1 MSILDLASFI
11 AGLVLLVAG
20 AELLVRGASRIAAI
34 AGISPL
40 VIGLTVVA
48 FGTSSPETAV
58 SVFSSLNN
66 QPDLSIGNVVGSNIF
81 NVLLILGVSATI
93 VPLGVSAQLI
103 RFDVPVMIGSSLL
116 FMVFVQDGNI
126 NRMEGVVFL
135 YGILAYT
142 AILIYRSKKESR
154 AVKEEYEKEFGY
166 RNGRSS
172 WAWVK
177 NGVFVVGGLALLV
190 FGSRLL
196 VDGAT
201 IAARALGISELVI
214 GLTIVAAGTS
224 LPELAT
230 SVIASIRGERDI
242 AVGNIVGSNI
252 FNILAVLGLS
262 SVAVS
267 GGVPVSG
274 AVLGVDIPVMTAVA
288 AVCLPVFYTGREIS
302 RWEGGLFLGYYIAYT
317 AYLVLSSANHAGL
330 PGFVFAMNSIALPL
344 TALLLIFSL
353 IPHLRRRA

>member
-1 MSILDLASFI
+1 MSILDLVSFI
-11 AGLVLLVAG
+11 AGLILLVAG
-20 AELLVRGASRIAAI
+20 AESLVRGASRIAAI

-58 SVFSSLNN
+58 SVFSSLNG
-66 QPDLSIGNVVGSNIF
+66 QADLSLGNVVGSNIF
-81 NVLLILGVSATI
+81 NVLLILGVSAMI
-93 VPLGVSAQLI
+93 VPLGVSPQLI
-103 RFDVPVMIGSSLL
+103 KFDLPVMIGSSLL
-116 FMVFVQDGNI
+116 LMAFVQDGNI
-126 NRMEGVVFL
+126 SRMEGVVLL

-142 AILIYRSKKESR
+142 MILIYKSKKEPL
-154 AVKEEYEKEFGY
+154 AIKEEYEKEFGY
-166 RNGRSS
+166 RNGRTP
-172 WAWVK
+172 WTWVK
-177 NGVFVVGGLALLV
+177 NGLFVVGGLVILV

-201 IAARALGISELVI
+201 VAARALGVSELVI

-242 AVGNIVGSNI
+242 AVGNIIGSNI

-267 GGVPVSG
+267 GGVSVSG

-302 RWEGGLFLGYYIAYT
+302 RWEGLLFLCYYVAYT
-317 AYLVLSSANHAGL
+317 AYLVLSSTGHAGL
-330 PGFVFAMNSIALPL
+330 PGFVFAMNSVALPL
-344 TALLLIFSL
+344 TAVLIIISL

>member
-1 MSILDLASFI
+1 MSILDIVSFI
-11 AGLVLLVAG
+11 AGLILLVAG
-20 AELLVRGASRIAAI
+20 AEFLVRGASRIAAI

-40 VIGLTVVA
+40 VIGLTIVA
-48 FGTSSPETAV
+48 FGTSAPETAV
-58 SVFSSLNN
+58 SVLASLNN
-66 QPDLSIGNVVGSNIF
+66 QADLSLGNVVGSNIF
-81 NVLLILGVSATI
+81 NILLILGVSAAI

-103 RFDVPVMIGSSLL
+103 KFDVPVMIGSSLL
-116 FMVFVQDGNI
+116 LMIFAWDGVI
-126 NRMEGVVFL
+126 SRMEGVVFL
-135 YGILAYT
+135 YGIIAYT
-142 AILIYRSKKESR
+142 AILIYKSKKEPL

-172 WAWVK
+172 WAWIK

-201 IAARALGISELVI
+201 IAARALGVSELVI

-252 FNILAVLGLS
+252 YNIFAVLGLS
-262 SVAVS
+262 SVVVS
-267 GGVPVSG
+267 GGVSVSG
-274 AVLGVDIPVMTAVA
+274 AVLSVDIPVMVAVA
-288 AVCLPVFYTGREIS
+288 AVCLPVFYTGRQIS

-317 AYLVLSSANHAGL
+317 AYLVMSSANHPGL
-330 PGFVFAMNSIALPL
+330 PGFVFAMNSVALPA
-344 TALLLIFSL
+344 TVLLIIFSL
-353 IPHLRRRA
+353 IRHLRRRA

>member
-1 MSILDLASFI
+1 MGILELVSFI
-11 AGLVLLVAG
+11 AGLALLVAG
-20 AELLVRGASRIAAI
+20 AELLVRGASRLAAI

-40 VIGLTVVA
+40 VIGLTIVA
-48 FGTSSPETAV
+48 FGTSSPEAAV
-58 SVFSSLNN
+58 SVFSSLNG
-66 QPDLSIGNVVGSNIF
+66 QADISLGNVVGSNIF
-81 NVLLILGVSATI
+81 NVLFILGLSATI

-103 RFDVPVMIGSSLL
+103 KFDVPVMIGASLL
-116 FMVFVQDGNI
+116 LMIFAGDGNI
-126 NRMEGVVFL
+126 SRMEGVVFL
-135 YGILAYT
+135 YGILAYM
-142 AILIYRSKKESR
+142 AILIYKSKKESR

-166 RNGRSS
+166 RDGRSF

-177 NGVFVVGGLALLV
+177 NGFFIVIGLVLLV
-190 FGSRLL
+190 LGSRFL

-201 IAARALGISELVI
+201 IAARALGVSELVI

-252 FNILAVLGLS
+252 YNILAVLGLS

-267 GGVPVSG
+267 GGVSVSN
-274 AVLGVDIPVMTAVA
+274 AVLGVDLPIMTAIA

-302 RWEGGLFLGYYIAYT
+302 RWEGGLFLLYYIAYT
-317 AYLVLSSANHAGL
+317 AYLVLSSTRHAWL
-330 PGFVFAMNSIALPL
+330 EGFVFAMNSVALPL
-344 TALLLIFSL
+344 TAILIVISV
-353 IPHLRRRA
+353 IPHLKRRA

>member
-1 MSILDLASFI
+1 MSILDLVSFI
-11 AGLVLLVAG
+11 AGLVLLVVG
-20 AELLVRGASRIAAI
+20 AEFLVRGASRLAAI

-81 NVLLILGVSATI
+81 NVLFILGISSLI

-103 RFDVPVMIGSSLL
+103 KFDVPVMIGSSLL
-116 FMVFVQDGNI
+116 LMIFAGDGAI
-126 NRMEGVVFL
+126 SRMEGVVFL

-142 AILIYRSKKESR
+142 AILIYKSKKESR

-166 RNGRSS
+166 RNGRTP
-172 WAWVK
+172 WMWVK
-177 NGVFVVGGLALLV
+177 NGLFVVVGLVVLV

-242 AVGNIVGSNI
+242 AVGNIIGSNI
-252 FNILAVLGLS
+252 YNILAVLGLS

-274 AVLGVDIPVMTAVA
+274 AVLSVDIPVMTAIA
-288 AVCLPVFYTGREIS
+288 AVCLPVFYTGRRIS
-302 RWEGGLFLGYYIAYT
+302 RWEGGLFFGYYIAYT

-330 PGFVFAMNSIALPL
+330 PGFVFAINFVALPL
-344 TALLLIFSL
+344 TALLIVISL